1 MRRLPAPPMPTPSAL
16 RVRPALAAGLLL
28 AGCVHTQ
35 PAPLASAGGRAEV
48 NDRARTA
55 DAAVVLADGERTRAR
70 ALHLAP
76 DLATWTDPETGAAR
90 SAPTGDLVSV
100 RFVDRGRGG
109 LEGAGL
115 GLLAGAGVGLVLS
128 TAAVVSG
135 DAGPIA
141 PAEGVVL
148 IASTFGLVGA
158 GVGVVGGLDRGS
170 QRVYRAFPAT
180 NGEGPLPRPLGRPA
194 PTTRSWPRADP
205 KGGAGRFV
213 P

>member
-1 MRRLPAPPMPTPSAL
+1 MRSHPAPAMPTPYAL
-16 RVRPALAAGLLL
+16 RLRPALAVTLLL
-28 AGCVHTQ
+28 AGCVHTH
-35 PAPLASAGGRAEV
+35 PAPLASADGRSEV

-55 DAAVVLADGERTRAR
+55 DAVVVLDGGEQARAR

-76 DLATWTDPETGAAR
+76 DLATWTDPKTGAAR

-135 DAGPIA
+135 DTGPIA

-148 IASTFGLVGA
+148 IASTFGLIGA

-170 QRVYRAFPAT
+170 QLVYRAP
-180 NGEGPLPRPLGRPA
+180 PA
-194 PTTRSWPRADP
+194 P
-205 KGGAGRFV
+205 AGE
-213 P
+213 